1 MTAPHDDQRD
11 PQLSA
16 LLRTTV
22 DAPPLR
28 PGFHDELEARLRAA
42 DAETTRIPV
51 RRRLTT
57 RRLMAAAAV
66 VAAAAVFAFAVLP
79 AIRGGDTA
87 TAGDVLAAMT
97 AASGGAQTVRL
108 HDITTTVS
116 TVGQS
121 RAGGSVHRRDRAHD
135 EHHRRQPRSLHV
147 HSRLDG

>member
-1 MTAPHDDQRD
+1 MTASHDDQRD

-16 LLRTTV
+16 LLRATV

-28 PGFHDELEARLRAA
+28 PGFHDELEARLQTAA
-42 DAETTRIPV
+42 AGVTTVPARRRRRTTRSMI
-51 RRRLTT
+51 
-57 RRLMAAAAV
+57 AAAAV

-108 HDITTTVS
+108 HVVTKTVAD
-116 TVGQS
+116 
-121 RAGGSVHRRDRAHD
+121 AGDGGRIRGPRPPRRRTS
-135 EHHRRQPRSLHV
+135 P
-147 HSRLDG
+147 